1 MRSVTIEWEG
11 SFCLDYVID
20 HLNGKDDYGLYQ
32 IYGTHIVYGANSL
45 LYIGKAEGL
54 TFSQRFSQHRE
65 WLSEEE
71 SVSIRIGRVASEDY
85 ASDPQIGQIGGK
97 FSEMLKCLQSIGI
110 HLHIIHRTLQPITV
124 SNSRL
129 RTEETVVPCVQSI
142 LNDNRKM
149 WAANCRDGF
158 QADTNV

>member
-20 HLNGKDDYGLYQ
+20 ELNRKDDYGLYQ
-32 IYGTHIVYGANSL
+32 IYGHHIVYGANSL
-45 LYIGKAEGL
+45 LYIGKAESL
-54 TFSQRFSQHRE
+54 TFSQRFSQHRSG

-71 SVSIRIGRVASEDY
+71 GVSIRIGRIASEDH
-85 ASDPQIGQIGGK
+85 ASDPPDGQIGGQ
-97 FSEMLKCLQSIGI
+97 FSEMLKRLQSTGI
-110 HLHIIHRTLQPITV
+110 HLHIIHRTLKPTTV

-142 LNDNRKM
+142 LNDHRKM
-149 WAANCRDGF
+149 WATNCRGGF
-158 QADTNV
+158 